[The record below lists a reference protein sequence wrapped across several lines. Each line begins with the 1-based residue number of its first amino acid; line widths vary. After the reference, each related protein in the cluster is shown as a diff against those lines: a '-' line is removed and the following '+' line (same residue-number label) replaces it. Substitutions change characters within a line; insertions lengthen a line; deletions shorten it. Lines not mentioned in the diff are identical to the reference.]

1 MLVILRKHCV
11 VADAVRI
18 DYLDAVAIGVV
29 EIGVTPGKISMTGVL
44 IQQDFDPLEFE
55 IRHSGVKIFCCYQKG
70 VVNEC
75 ISPFIGWLVI
85 AGSRQDEE
93 VVASTHEDR
102 GVVSPPIGAADHLDV
117 KITCSFEIGN
127 ANREMAGL
135 EGAEP
140 LPSRSDIDSIFS

>member
-1 MLVILRKHCV
+1 MIHIRETQGIPKS
-11 VADAVRI
+11 
-18 DYLDAVAIGVV
+18 
-29 EIGVTPGKISMTGVL
+29 ESNSMTPG
-44 IQQDFDPLEFE
+44 
-55 IRHSGVKIFCCYQKG
+55 
-70 VVNEC
+70 